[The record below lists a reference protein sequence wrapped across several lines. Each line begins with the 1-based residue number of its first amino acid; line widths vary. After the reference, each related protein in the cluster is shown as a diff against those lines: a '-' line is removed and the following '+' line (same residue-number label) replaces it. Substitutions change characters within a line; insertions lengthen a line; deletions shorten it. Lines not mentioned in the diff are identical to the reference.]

1 MPMSAPHSV
10 QRCGANGLQLQQ
22 SREASAAPAEVG
34 RDTKQQGCLQGAPQH
49 TRAAGKTQR

>member
-1 MPMSAPHSV
+1 MLMSAPHSV

-34 RDTKQQGCLQGAPQH
+34 RDTKQQGCQQGAPQH